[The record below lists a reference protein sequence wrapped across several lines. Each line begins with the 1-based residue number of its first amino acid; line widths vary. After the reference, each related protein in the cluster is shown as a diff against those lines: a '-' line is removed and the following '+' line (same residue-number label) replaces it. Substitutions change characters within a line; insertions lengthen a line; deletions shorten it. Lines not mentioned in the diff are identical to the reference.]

1 MNVLTTLLQDP
12 PRRHREPIPDR
23 YMYGNFDSFALP
35 FTELIEEN
43 DLVYNFYLRTRIAC
57 LSWGFPVFLGG
68 KQ

>member
-12 PRRHREPIPDR
+12 HPAQGANS
-23 YMYGNFDSFALP
+23 YGNFDSFALT

-43 DLVYNFYLRTRIAC
+43 DLAYSFHLRIRVAC
-57 LSWGFPVFLGG
+57 LSWGLPVFLGG